1 MDKALTPSEYRD
13 YIDLKNTTINLKA
26 QRSDL
31 LDALYEIKK
40 RTTFLEN
47 EYDKLQDE
55 IDQKTDEFNIM
66 LEQVAEKYNL
76 DQGVYNFADTEP
88 HSITLAN

>member
-1 MDKALTPSEYRD
+1 MDKALTPSEYRE

-31 LDALYEIKK
+31 LDTLYEIKK

-88 HSITLAN
+88 HSITLVN